1 VFVRIDVP
9 WRYYTTDGRGSGA
22 RVEHK
27 KAHKKEYIQRES
39 GMDQTH
45 SFGYWLRRRRKALDL
60 TQEELARQ
68 ASCALETIKKIETDV
83 RRPSR
88 QMAERLADVL
98 QVAPAERAAFI
109 KAARAEL
116 AADQIALTTEP
127 LDSAAVAT
135 PQPATSLP
143 GGTLTFLFTDI
154 EGSTQLWE
162 QHPQTMPAAL
172 ARHDALL
179 RQQIA
184 AHGGHVFKTIGDAV
198 CAAFA
203 TAPDALAAAL
213 ATQRALQ
220 AEEWGA
226 IGPLRVRVAIHTG
239 VADMRDGDYFGPA
252 LNRVARLL
260 SAGHGGQTLLSAAA
274 WELARDHLP
283 SDVELR
289 DLGEHRLKDLTRPE
303 HIFQLVAPDLPADFP
318 PLQALDASPRRLP
331 PQSTPLIG
339 RVAEL
344 NTLDSL
350 FSDVGLRLTTIIGP
364 GGMGKSR
371 LALAVAERQLAT
383 ARFPDGVFFVE
394 LAPVDTAEQIATTI
408 ANTLDFPLVGGGRQ
422 TRTPHQQVLDH
433 LRTKRL
439 LLILDNCE
447 HLLDGVCDLA
457 TAVLAEAPGVVLL
470 ATSREQLNLR
480 GEQLFPLGGLSAA
493 EAADAVA
500 LFAATA
506 SRLRPDVI
514 FDAGHLTGVARI
526 CALVDG
532 MPLAI
537 ELAASWINALTLDEI
552 AAEIAHDLG
561 VLESEA
567 YDMPARHRSM
577 RAVFDATWQRL
588 DATERDV
595 FAQLAV
601 FRGGSTRAAAQA
613 ITGATLRQL
622 HAMVGKSLLQHH
634 PERDRHITH
643 ELLRQY
649 AAERLAADPD
659 KERAARERHAAYYL
673 GALARRGSDLKGAR
687 QRGAL
692 DAIEAE
698 SENVRVAWAWAIGQ
712 QRIDLLTRALEPL
725 GWFYKWRGRYEEGLA
740 TCAATSTALAGIATP
755 EALLTRAIAL
765 GWQSAF
771 TVALGHMDDAIAL
784 PEQALALLDVP
795 PLAGCDTRAARAFL
809 LLRRSDVIV
818 YHDAEAATVDT
829 HASLALARACA
840 DPWAIAIA
848 LTDVAYMLNLSG
860 RYSEALEV
868 FAECLQLLHE
878 LGDRLLRV
886 VALAGMSAAARY
898 CGLYPEAGRYAE
910 ECLEI
915 GQQLNNPALVAQGYA
930 NVGITAWYLGE
941 YTRMYDMLSESL
953 AICTE
958 LGDPD
963 GSGLLCYNH
972 YRLCLALV
980 ALGRPLE
987 AHAVAE
993 RGLQLARRSGDTVA
1007 EGLYL
1012 YELGQFAIVQGDYA
1026 RARELLSDGMRTL
1039 QAVGAA
1045 GEANAQGGD
1054 LALADHGLGN
1064 VGATHRRLLASLR
1077 DAVPAS
1083 LPIFLGRLIACGA
1096 VLLAADGR
1104 HERALELGTLVLE
1117 LPFIKGSLYRDL
1129 LEEPMAW
1136 SAAALQPDI
1145 AADARERGRR
1155 ADLKQTARALLA
1167 ELEAA
1172 GWDKMAED

>member
-1 VFVRIDVP
+1 LCAINVP

-22 RVEHK
+22 RYEHK
-27 KAHKKEYIQRES
+27 KAHKKEYIQRECE
-39 GMDQTH
+39 MDQTH

-68 ASCALETIKKIETDV
+68 AGCALETIKKIETDV

-98 QVAPAERAAFI
+98 QVAPTERVAFI
-109 KAARAEL
+109 KAGRAEL

-127 LDSAAVAT
+127 LDFAAVAT
-135 PQPATSLP
+135 PQPTTALP
-143 GGTLTFLFTDI
+143 GGTLTFLFSDI

-162 QHPQTMPAAL
+162 QHPQTMPTAL

-184 AHGGHVFKTIGDAV
+184 AHGGQIFKTIGDAV

-203 TAPDALAAAL
+203 TAPDALAAAV
-213 ATQRALQ
+213 ATQRALR

-226 IGPLRVRVAIHTG
+226 IGSLRVRVAIHTG
-239 VADMRDGDYFGPA
+239 VADMRDGDYFGPS

-260 SAGHGGQTLLSAAA
+260 STGHGGQTLLSAAA

-303 HIFQLVAPDLPADFP
+303 HIFQLVAPELPADFP
-318 PLQALDASPRRLP
+318 PLRALDAYSRRLP
-331 PQSTPLIG
+331 PQSTALIG

-344 NTLDSL
+344 DALDSL
-350 FSDVGLRLTTIIGP
+350 FSDVGLRLATIIGP

-394 LAPVDTAEQIATTI
+394 LAPLDSAEQIATTI
-408 ANTLDFPLVGGGRQ
+408 ANTLDLPLVGGGRQ
-422 TRTPHQQVLDH
+422 TRTPRQQVLDH
-433 LRTKRL
+433 LRAKRQ

-447 HLLDGVCDLA
+447 HLLNGVRDLA
-457 TAVLAEAPGVVLL
+457 TAILAEALGVVLL
-470 ATSREQLNLR
+470 VTSREQLNLR
-480 GEQLFPLGGLSAA
+480 GEQLFPLGGLSAG

-506 SRLRPDVI
+506 SRLQPDLI
-514 FDAGHLTGVARI
+514 FDAGHLIGVARI

-537 ELAASWINALTLDEI
+537 ELAANWINTLTLDEI
-552 AAEIAHDLG
+552 AAEITHDLG
-561 VLESEA
+561 VLETEA

-577 RAVFDATWQRL
+577 HAVFDATWQRL

-601 FRGGSTRAAAQA
+601 FRGGCTRVAAQV

-622 HAMVGKSLLQHH
+622 HALVGKSLLQYH
-634 PERDRHITH
+634 PERDRHMTH

-673 GALARRGSDLKGAR
+673 GALAGHGSDLKGAR
-687 QRGAL
+687 QREAL

-698 SENVRVAWAWAIGQ
+698 SENVRAAWAWATGQ
-712 QRIDLLTRALEPL
+712 RRADLLAPALEPL
-725 GWFYKWRGRYEEGLA
+725 GWFYKWRGRYEEGLGA
-740 TCAATSTALAGIATP
+740 CAAASTALAGIATP
-755 EALLTRAIAL
+755 EALLTRAMAL

-771 TVALGHMDDAIAL
+771 TFVLGHIDDASAL

-795 PLAGCDTRAARAFL
+795 PLSGCDTRAARAFL
-809 LLRRSDVIV
+809 LLRRADVIV
-818 YHDAEAATVDT
+818 YQDAEAATVDT
-829 HASLALARACA
+829 QTSLELVRSCA
-840 DPWAIAIA
+840 DPWASATA
-848 LTDVAYMLNLSG
+848 LTNVGYLLLLSG
-860 RYSEALEV
+860 RNREALGV
-868 FAECLQLLHE
+868 FGECLQLLHD

-886 VALAGMSAAARY
+886 EALLGMSKAARSS
-898 CGLYPEAGRYAE
+898 GLYPEAVRYVE

-915 GQQLNNPALVAQGYA
+915 GRQLDNPALVAQAYSNA
-930 NVGITAWYLGE
+930 GITAWYLGE
-941 YTRMYDMLSESL
+941 YTRMYNMLSESL
-953 AICTE
+953 AIFTG

-963 GSGLLCYNH
+963 GSGLLCCNH

-987 AHAVAE
+987 AHAAAE
-993 RGLQLARRSGDTVA
+993 RGLQLARRSGDTFS

-1012 YELGQFAIVQGDYA
+1012 YQLGQFAIVQGDYA
-1026 RARELLSDGMRTL
+1026 QAHQLLSDSMRIL
-1039 QAVGAA
+1039 QALGATA
-1045 GEANAQGGD
+1045 EAAHGCD
-1054 LALADHGLGN
+1054 LALAAHGLGN
-1064 VGATHRRLLASLR
+1064 VRAAHRRLLASLR
-1077 DAVPAS
+1077 DAVSESSP
-1083 LPIFLGRLIACGA
+1083 LLLGRLIACA
-1096 VLLAADGR
+1096 AALLAADGQ
-1104 HERALELGTLVLE
+1104 HERALELGALVLE
-1117 LPFIKGSLYRDL
+1117 QPFIKGSLYRDL
-1129 LEEPMAW
+1129 LAEPMAL
-1136 SAAALQPDI
+1136 SAAALQPDS
-1145 AADARERGRR
+1145 AADARERGRS
-1155 ADLKQTARALLA
+1155 ADLKQTGRALLA